1 MRPQWSLLGQFG
13 AGAETDDVEWGTDHY
28 DFLLEGVPTLVA
40 EQAESNYLENYHATS
55 DTYDKVYIPQ
65 LKKHA
70 AEMTVVAYGI
80 ANARERIGP
89 RLTRPQVDKIL
100 HDTHSD
106 EQMKL
111 LGIWAEWEN
120 GKRGRAK

>member
-1 MRPQWSLLGQFG
+1 MEELK
-13 AGAETDDVEWGTDHY
+13 TDDVEWGTDHY

-40 EQAESNYLENYHATS
+40 EQAEANYLENYHATS
-55 DTYDKVYIPQ
+55 DTYDKVDIPQ
-65 LKKHA
+65 LKKHV
-70 AEMTVVAYGI
+70 AEMTVVTYGI

-89 RLTRPQVDKIL
+89 RLTRPQIDKIL
-100 HDTHSD
+100 RDTHSD
-106 EQMKL
+106 EQMKA

>member
-1 MRPQWSLLGQFG
+1 
-13 AGAETDDVEWGTDHY
+13 
-28 DFLLEGVPTLVA
+28 
-40 EQAESNYLENYHATS
+40 
-55 DTYDKVYIPQ
+55 
-65 LKKHA
+65 
-70 AEMTVVAYGI
+70 MTVVAYGI

>member
-1 MRPQWSLLGQFG
+1 
-13 AGAETDDVEWGTDHY
+13 
-28 DFLLEGVPTLVA
+28 
-40 EQAESNYLENYHATS
+40 
-55 DTYDKVYIPQ
+55 
-65 LKKHA
+65 
-70 AEMTVVAYGI
+70 MTVVAYGL

-89 RLTRPQVDKIL
+89 RLTRPQIDKIL
-100 HDTHSD
+100 RDTHSD